1 MKLTS
6 EIISIIN
13 AGGSIKIDCKSKLT
27 SEIIGM
33 AEAASK
39 KGTTLICAN
48 AGCKLTSDLIK
59 IAEAGKGQVIL
70 ELT

>member
-27 SEIIGM
+27 SEIVCM

-48 AGCKLTSDLIK
+48 AGGKLTSELIK
-59 IAEAGKGQVIL
+59 IAEAGKGHVL
-70 ELT
+70 FELA